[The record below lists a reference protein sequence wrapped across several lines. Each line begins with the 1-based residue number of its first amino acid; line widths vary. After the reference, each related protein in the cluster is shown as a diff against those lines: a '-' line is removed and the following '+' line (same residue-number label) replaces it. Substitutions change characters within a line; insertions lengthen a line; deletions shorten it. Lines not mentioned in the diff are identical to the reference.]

1 MKILFLSHRLPFP
14 PDKGDKIRA
23 YHLIRCLTKHGH
35 EVDVAAL
42 ADDPADL
49 DPKRHELLKKVCRK
63 LAVVARS
70 RNRGKMAALTAVPR
84 GVAASLPFFFS
95 RELQGICDEWMAA
108 EGYDAIFA
116 HSAPMAQYAAKAP
129 AGTVRVVDY
138 CDVDSEK
145 WKQYA
150 ATGKFPASWIYARE
164 SKTLRKYE
172 VELAKTWDAVT
183 IISHPEAALFRTF
196 CPEGKVG
203 VIPNG
208 VDSDF
213 FSPGNAVRDPA
224 TVLFMGAMDYRPNY
238 EGVLWFAENVWPKVR
253 ARVPHARFV
262 VVGPRPIEAV
272 KKLDDMSHGGA
283 GQGILVTGYVNDI
296 RDALGS
302 ATVSV
307 APLHIARGV
316 QNKVLEAMAAG
327 LPVVA
332 THAAFEGIFATAGC
346 DLLVAD
352 EAQDFADKVVML
364 LGDEAQRAQLGVSG
378 RAAVVASHS
387 WDAFTE
393 RLEALLGKPSPAT
406 AAEVVPIGN
415 VSSASAAPV
424 LLAAAD
430 AREMA

>member
-49 DPKRHELLKKVCRK
+49 DPKRHEMLKKVCRN
-63 LAVVARS
+63 LAVVGRS
-70 RNRGKMAALTAVPR
+70 RLRGKLAAFTAVPR
-84 GVAASLPFFFS
+84 GVAASLPCFYS
-95 RELQGICDEWMAA
+95 RELQNVCDEWMKA
-108 EGYDAIFA
+108 EGYDAVFA

-150 ATGKFPASWIYARE
+150 ATSKFPASFIYRRE
-164 SKTLRKYE
+164 YQTLRKYE
-172 VELAKTWDAVT
+172 CELAKTWDAVT
-183 IISHPEAALFRTF
+183 IISHPEAALFRSF
-196 CPEGKVG
+196 CPQGKVG

-213 FSPGNAVRDPA
+213 FSPGRALRDPA
-224 TVLFMGAMDYRPNY
+224 TVLFMGAMDYRPNV
-238 EGVLWFAENVWPKVR
+238 EGVLWFAEHVWPKVR
-253 ARVPHARFV
+253 QQVPHAKFV
-262 VVGPRPIEAV
+262 IVGPRPTEAV

-296 RDALGS
+296 RDVLGA

-332 THAAFEGIFATAGC
+332 THAAFEGIFATAGR
-346 DLLVAD
+346 DLLVSD
-352 EAQDFADKVVML
+352 EAGEFAAKVVQL
-364 LGDEAQRAQLGVSG
+364 LGNPAMRAKLGASG

-393 RLEALLGKPSPAT
+393 RLEGLLGQPAVAPSAEIVAFNPAPASMYMEST
-406 AAEVVPIGN
+406 AQEQA
-415 VSSASAAPV
+415 
-424 LLAAAD
+424 
-430 AREMA
+430 